1 MLCYKLIRSNRKT
14 IQIQILPDKTIEV
27 RAPKNV
33 SDKRISSFVTSKE
46 KWINKKIE
54 EKKEIAQIPVNHFYV
69 VGETFYYRGKQYVL
83 KSCDESV
90 KKSLVYL
97 SGNNIIIQTRLKTP
111 ESFQNAFIRWQKERA
126 SEIFN
131 ELFDE
136 CWTHFKNYYPKYEKP
151 LLSFRTMKTR
161 WGSLSQNTRQ
171 IPAKMTLNT
180 LLVCSNNNCIKQVI
194 YHELCHLIHPNH
206 GKGFYEIF
214 EFFVPDW
221 KKMKKELEDLFVINN
236 IC

>member
-46 KWINKKIE
+46 KWINTKIE

-97 SGNNIIIQTRLKTP
+97 SGNNLIIQTRVKTP
-111 ESFQNAFIRWQKERA
+111 DAFQNTFIRWQKERA
-126 SEIFN
+126 TEIFN
-131 ELFDE
+131 ELFEE
-136 CWTHFKNYYPKYEKP
+136 CWSHFENYYPKYEKP
-151 LLSFRTMKTR
+151 ILVLRTMKTR
-161 WGSLSQNTRQ
+161 WGSLSQNSNLR
-171 IPAKMTLNT
+171 PAKMTLNT
-180 LLVCSNNNCIKQVI
+180 LLVCANNNCIKQVI

-221 KKMKKELEDLFVINN
+221 KKLKKELEDLFIVKSD
-236 IC
+236 

>member
-1 MLCYKLIRSNRKT
+1 MLSYKLIRSNRKT
-14 IQIQILPDKTIEV
+14 IQIQVLPDKTIEV

-33 SDKRISSFVTSKE
+33 SDKRIRSFITSKE
-46 KWINKKIE
+46 KWINKKIA

-90 KKSLVYL
+90 KKSSVYL
-97 SGNNIIIQTRLKTP
+97 SGNNLIIQTRVKTP
-111 ESFQNAFIRWQKERA
+111 EAFQNTFIRWQKERA

-151 LLSFRTMKTR
+151 ILVLRTMKTR

-221 KKMKKELEDLFVINN
+221 KKLKKELEDLFIVKSD
-236 IC
+236 

>member
-14 IQIQILPDKTIEV
+14 IQIQVLPDKTIEV

-33 SDKRISSFVTSKE
+33 SDKRISSFITSKE

-97 SGNNIIIQTRLKTP
+97 SGNNLIIQTRVKTP
-111 ESFQNAFIRWQKERA
+111 EAFQNTFIRWQKERA
-126 SEIFN
+126 TGIFN
-131 ELFDE
+131 ELFEE
-136 CWTHFKNYYPKYEKP
+136 CWLHFKNYYPKYEKP
-151 LLSFRTMKTR
+151 ILVLRTMKTR

-221 KKMKKELEDLFVINN
+221 KKLKKELEDLFIVKK
-236 IC
+236 

>member
-54 EKKEIAQIPVNHFYV
+54 EKKDIAQIPVNHFYV

-90 KKSLVYL
+90 KKSSVYL
-97 SGNNIIIQTRLKTP
+97 SGNNIIIQTRVKTP
-111 ESFQNAFIRWQKERA
+111 EAFQNAFIRWQKERA
-126 SEIFN
+126 YEIFN
-131 ELFDE
+131 ELFEE
-136 CWTHFKNYYPKYEKP
+136 CWIHFKKYYPKYEKP
-151 LLSFRTMKTR
+151 ILVLRTMKTR
-161 WGSLSQNTRQ
+161 WGSLSQNKNFK
-171 IPAKMTLNT
+171 PARMTLNT

-221 KKMKKELEDLFVINN
+221 KMLKKELEGLFVLKSN
-236 IC
+236 

>member
-14 IQIQILPDKTIEV
+14 IQIQVLPDKTIEV

-46 KWINKKIE
+46 NWINEKLS
-54 EKKEIAQIPVNHFYV
+54 EKKEIAQIPINHFYV

-97 SGNNIIIQTRLKTP
+97 SGNNLIVQTRVKTP
-111 ESFQNAFIRWQKERA
+111 EDFQNTFIRWQKERA

-131 ELFDE
+131 ELFEE
-136 CWTHFKNYYPKYEKP
+136 CWTHFNNFYPKYEKP
-151 LLSFRTMKTR
+151 ILLLRTMKTR
-161 WGSLSQNTRQ
+161 WGSLSQSANLRTTR
-171 IPAKMTLNT
+171 MTLNT
-180 LLVCSNNNCIKQVI
+180 LLICANNNCIKQVI
-194 YHELCHLIHPNH
+194 FHELCHLIEPNH

-221 KKMKKELEDLFVINN
+221 KILKKELESLFVIKN
-236 IC
+236 

>member
-14 IQIQILPDKTIEV
+14 IQIQVLPDKTIEV

-46 KWINKKIE
+46 NWINEKLS
-54 EKKEIAQIPVNHFYV
+54 EKKEIAQIPINHFYV

-97 SGNNIIIQTRLKTP
+97 SGNNLIVQTRVKTP
-111 ESFQNAFIRWQKERA
+111 EDFQNTFIRWQKERA

-131 ELFDE
+131 ELFEE
-136 CWTHFKNYYPKYEKP
+136 CWTHFNNFYPKYEKP
-151 LLSFRTMKTR
+151 ILLLRTMKTR
-161 WGSLSQNTRQ
+161 WGSLSQSANLRTTR
-171 IPAKMTLNT
+171 MTLNT
-180 LLVCSNNNCIKQVI
+180 LLICANNNCIKQVI
-194 YHELCHLIHPNH
+194 FHELCHLIEPNH

-221 KKMKKELEDLFVINN
+221 KILK
-236 IC
+236 

>member
-14 IQIQILPDKTIEV
+14 IQIQVLPDKTIEV

-46 KWINKKIE
+46 KWINKKSE

-90 KKSLVYL
+90 KKSSVYL
-97 SGNNIIIQTRLKTP
+97 SGNNLIIQTRVKTP
-111 ESFQNAFIRWQKERA
+111 KAFQNAFVRWQKESA
-126 SEIFN
+126 CEIFN
-131 ELFDE
+131 ELFEE
-136 CWTHFKNYYPKYEKP
+136 CWIHFNNYYPKYEKP
-151 LLSFRTMKTR
+151 LLSLRTMKTR
-161 WGSLSQNTRQ
+161 WGSLSQNSNLRSV
-171 IPAKMTLNT
+171 KMTLNT
-180 LLVCSNNNCIKQVI
+180 FLVCANNNCIKQVI

-206 GKGFYEIF
+206 GKEFYEIF

-221 KKMKKELEDLFVINN
+221 KKMKKELEDLFVIK
-236 IC
+236 

>member
-14 IQIQILPDKTIEV
+14 IQIQVLPDKTIEV

-33 SDKRISSFVTSKE
+33 SDKRINSFVTSKE

-54 EKKEIAQIPVNHFYV
+54 EKKEVAQIPINHFYV

-90 KKSLVYL
+90 KKSSVYL
-97 SGNNIIIQTRLKTP
+97 SGNNLIIQTRVKTP
-111 ESFQNAFIRWQKERA
+111 EAFQNTFIRWQKERA
-126 SEIFN
+126 IEIFN
-131 ELFDE
+131 ELFEE

-151 LLSFRTMKTR
+151 MLSLRTMKTR

-221 KKMKKELEDLFVINN
+221 KKMKKELEDLFIVKK
-236 IC
+236 